1 MKADFFKRIFAYMI
15 DYFIIL
21 LVLSFITANINVGSD
36 ITEKVNN
43 LTNEYKNGNITIEEY
58 NEEVL
63 PLNYELTKR
72 KLPVNVITCVIII
85 GYYIVF
91 AYFNK
96 GQTLGK
102 KLCKI
107 RVVNDKGERASIWNI
122 LIRSLFIYG
131 IITTLYSLIS
141 INFLDIESFN
151 YSVSVVSVIEC
162 LFIVI
167 SLLMMLYKK
176 DGRGLHDI
184 IAKTKVIGEDG
195 KKWKEL
201 IKN

>member
-102 KLCKI
+102 KICKI

-151 YSVSVVSVIEC
+151 YSVSVVSVIES

>member
-102 KLCKI
+102 KICKI

>member
-151 YSVSVVSVIEC
+151 YSVSVVSVIES

>member
-58 NEEVL
+58 NEEAL
-63 PLNYELTKR
+63 PLNYELAKR

-102 KLCKI
+102 KICKI

-151 YSVSVVSVIEC
+151 YSVSVVSVIES

-184 IAKTKVIGEDG
+184 IAKTKVIGEDD